1 MQLRADVERFPRGI
15 ALSLSGELDAYQAP
29 ALREA
34 FAELVEGHEGFVLV
48 LDLSAVS
55 FLDSTALGTM
65 VGAVRRLRETGGELR
80 LVLPAGPARRIFE
93 LTSLDQVLEIR
104 PSRGEAMAG

>member
-1 MQLRADVERFPRGI
+1 MFG
-15 ALSLSGELDAYQAP
+15 
-29 ALREA
+29 
-34 FAELVEGHEGFVLV
+34 ELVEGNEGLVLV

-80 LVLPAGPARRIFE
+80 LVLPDSPARRIFE

-104 PSRGEAMAG
+104 ASRAAAMEA

>member
-1 MQLRADVERFPRGI
+1 MERFPGGV
-15 ALSLSGELDAYQAP
+15 AVSLGGELDAYHAP
-29 ALREA
+29 ALRQT
-34 FAELVEGHEGFVLV
+34 FAELVEGHEGLVLV

-80 LVLPAGPARRIFE
+80 LVLPDSPARRIFE

-104 PSRGEAMAG
+104 ASRAAAMET